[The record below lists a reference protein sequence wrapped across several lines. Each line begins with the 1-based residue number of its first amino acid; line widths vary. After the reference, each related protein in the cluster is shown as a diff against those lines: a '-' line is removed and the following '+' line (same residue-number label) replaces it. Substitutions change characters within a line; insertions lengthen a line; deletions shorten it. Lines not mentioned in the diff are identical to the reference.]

1 MRRTGMVAALV
12 AAALAVA
19 GCGGGGDGG
28 SEGADMDT
36 GPTPASEAPS
46 TGTPADPP
54 AVVRACL
61 EADGMTVRE
70 VAAEDEGA
78 TDRLMAEDARG
89 AATVIWFVHEGY
101 AFDAHSAALETQKPD
116 SVVGRK
122 SEAVYVVELLAPDDE
137 GLSELGRTVVR
148 CV

>member
-1 MRRTGMVAALV
+1 MRVAGVVV
-12 AAALAVA
+12 AVVALALGLA
-19 GCGGGGDGG
+19 GCGGGGD
-28 SEGADMDT
+28 SAEQDT
-36 GPTPASEAPS
+36 RPTPASEAPS

-61 EADGMTVRE
+61 EDAGMTVRE
-70 VAAEDEGA
+70 VQAEDEGA

-89 AATVIWFVHEGY
+89 AASIIWFEHEGY
-101 AFDAHSAALETQKPD
+101 AFDAHSAALETQKRN

-122 SEAVYVVELLAPDDE
+122 SEAVYVVDLLGEPEEE
-137 GLSELGRTVVR
+137 GLSELGRTVVA